1 MTIKAKQM
9 QSVLDVAIQYT
20 GTADSAM
27 EIAYANE
34 VPVDYTFDEAVEIII
49 PDSLYKPQSVVPCT
63 GELAAPPPLL

>member
-20 GTADSAM
+20 GTADSAL
-27 EIAYANE
+27 EIACANE
-34 VPVDYTFDEAVEIII
+34 VPVDYTFDETVEIII

-63 GELAAPPPLL
+63 GELAQPPGL